1 MKYSLALW
9 LTVCLAGLQFAAV
22 TIVVLSSYFTSE
34 RVLLDH
40 ARGLLSDVGIN
51 TTEHSK
57 GFLNPAR
64 GAAELA
70 ARLAENKIVSSENSQ
85 QLERLLF
92 QQLQTAPQFAGV
104 FYGDE
109 AGNFVY
115 VNRSDE
121 IGPFRSKLI
130 ANTGDTR
137 RTELIWRGKD
147 FEVLEAKD
155 DPSDSFDPRARPWYM
170 SAQEELRSIWT
181 DPYIFFSSQQPGI
194 TIASPV
200 IDGDGAVVG
209 VVGVD
214 IEISAISDFLG
225 RLEIGENGTALIVH
239 QNGDVIAHP
248 QSELLKAQRDDGTYR
263 FVNIG
268 EIADPVAKIAFGD
281 VTTNTNLTV
290 EKETYAEF
298 TYEGEPYVALVMPTI
313 SAELP
318 WTIAIYAPERDFIG
332 AIKDNRFQNIWIAF
346 GVAVLTGVMG
356 LILSNIL
363 SRPIRAFSVRA
374 ALVSQGEIDEATPLP
389 KTYKELETANE
400 ALNQQIKKRKETERE
415 YGLTFD
421 MASRGM
427 VQIDTQNGTFL
438 RVNDKFADILGY
450 SVSEILDKN
459 PADLTHPDDPAVLWD
474 AGADLLEDQ
483 AINLEKRCIRK
494 DGEVV
499 WVKVNAIMIRDS
511 DGKLLHAVATVDDIT
526 ETRAAEQQITKLSR
540 DLSHFARGDLLG
552 QMAAGL
558 AHELNQPLTA
568 ITQNVDAALQT
579 VSETDDADKELVQI
593 LGDLDQQAH
602 RAADIIRALRG
613 FARKGEE
620 WKVPFDL
627 EELIRQ
633 SLRLVR
639 AETTEHGVDVSVDA
653 KGLPKIVGMRVQVA
667 QVIVNLLRNSVD
679 SIAQSGRN
687 LKQIVISA
695 SVVEDTVQVTVE
707 DSGAGID
714 PSIDLFGQFE
724 TTKSDGM
731 GLGLSICRSIV
742 EAGGGKMWHDN
753 TCQAGARMCFTIPI
767 ETA

>member
-1 MKYSLALW
+1 MRYSLGLW
-9 LTVCLAGLQFAAV
+9 LTVCLTGLQFAAV

-70 ARLAENKIVSSENSQ
+70 AGLAENKIVSSENRQ

-115 VNRSDE
+115 VNRSDGA
-121 IGPFRSKLI
+121 GPFRSKLI
-130 ANTGDTR
+130 SNASGKR
-137 RTELIWRGKD
+137 RTQLIWRGKEFELLD
-147 FEVLEAKD
+147 FKE
-155 DPSDSFDPRARPWYM
+155 DPSDTYDPRGRPWYKE
-170 SAQEELRSIWT
+170 AREQLKSIWT

-200 IDGDGAVVG
+200 ISSDGAVRG

-225 RLEIGENGTALIVH
+225 RLEIGENGTALIIH

-248 QSELLKAQRDDGTYR
+248 HSELLKALRDDGTYR
-263 FVNIG
+263 FVSIS
-268 EIADPVAKIAFGD
+268 EIADPVAQIAFGS
-281 VTTNTNLTV
+281 VATNAAQTV
-290 EKETYAEF
+290 EKETFSEF
-298 TYEGEPYVALVMPTI
+298 SYDGEPYVSLVLPPI
-313 SAELP
+313 NEALP
-318 WTIAIYAPERDFIG
+318 WTIAVYAPERDFIG

-346 GVAVLTGVMG
+346 GVAILTGLTG
-356 LILSNIL
+356 LILSNVL

-374 ALVSQGEIDEATPLP
+374 ALVSQGEIDEAEPLP
-389 KTYKELETANE
+389 STYKELEAANQ

-427 VQIDTQNGTFL
+427 VQIDPQTGTFL
-438 RVNDKFADILGY
+438 RVNKRFADILGY
-450 SVSEILDKN
+450 GVSEILELD
-459 PADLTHPDDPAVLWD
+459 PADLTHKDDPTLWWED
-474 AGADLLEDQ
+474 AEESIDDKTV
-483 AINLEKRCIRK
+483 NLEKRCIRK
-494 DGEVV
+494 DGEDV

-511 DGKLLHAVATVDDIT
+511 EGKLLHAVATVDDIT
-526 ETRAAEQQITKLSR
+526 ETRAAEQQINKLSR

-579 VSETDDADKELVQI
+579 VSEAEDKDRELVQI

-620 WKVPFDL
+620 WKIPFDL

-639 AETTEHGVDVSVDA
+639 AETTEHGVNVSVDA
-653 KGLPKIVGMRVQVA
+653 KGLPQIVGMRVQVA
-667 QVIVNLLRNSVD
+667 QVIVNLLRNSVE
-679 SIAQSGRN
+679 SISESGRN
-687 LKQIVISA
+687 LKRIAVSA
-695 SVVEDTVQVTVE
+695 HVVGEDVQVSVE
-707 DSGAGID
+707 DSGAGVD

-724 TTKSDGM
+724 TTKIDGM

-742 EAGGGKMWHDN
+742 EAGGGKMWHDD
-753 TCQAGARMCFTIPI
+753 TCQVGARMCFTIPI
-767 ETA
+767 EAA